1 MRNIKNE
8 NLIIIIPAYL
18 PDKRLINLVE
28 DIKSKVN
35 YYIVVI
41 DDGSKENYRNIFE
54 EIESVDGV
62 YVIYS
67 EKNQGK
73 GIALKKG
80 VKYAKENF
88 KNILGYITCD
98 CDGQHKIEDI
108 IKISDSM
115 VLNKESLI
123 LGVRSLYSKDIPI
136 KSKIGNYI
144 SSFLFFLI
152 TGKKCRDTQTG
163 LRGIP
168 KLYEEIFLKE
178 DGDRY
183 EFEMNFLINMAKRKI
198 NFKEVNINT
207 IYFDNNKGTHYRAV
221 KDSLKIFKGIIK
233 YTFSSIFSFFIDIL
247 MFIILYK
254 FIFKS
259 FNLGIFISTIISRM
273 LSGMFNFTLNQK
285 WVFNSN
291 GKKTEIIKYA
301 ILFFSQMLLSGI
313 GVSLLVNLIKNS
325 TLAKIIVDTSLFFIS
340 YFIQKN
346 IIFSNKKEE

>member
-8 NLIIIIPAYL
+8 KPVIIIPAYL
-18 PDKRLINLVE
+18 PDKRLINLIE
-28 DIKSKVN
+28 DIKNRVN

-41 DDGSKENYRNIFE
+41 DDGSGESYRNIFKE
-54 EIESVDGV
+54 VEKFSGV
-62 YVIYS
+62 YVVYS

-73 GIALKKG
+73 GVALKKG
-80 VKYAKENF
+80 VGYAKKNL

-115 VLNKESLI
+115 VLNNESLV
-123 LGVRSLYSKDIPI
+123 LGVRSLYSKDTPI

-168 KLYEEIFLKE
+168 RIYEEIFLKE
-178 DGDRY
+178 NGDRY

-198 NFKEVNINT
+198 NFKEVDINT

-221 KDSLKIFKGIIK
+221 KDSIKIFKGIIK

-247 MFIILYK
+247 MFIFLYK
-254 FIFKS
+254 FIFKG
-259 FNLGIFISTIISRM
+259 FNLGIFIATIISRII
-273 LSGMFNFTLNQK
+273 SGMFNFTLNQK

-291 GKKTEIIKYA
+291 RKKNEIIKYG
-301 ILFFSQMLLSGI
+301 ILFFSQMLLSGV

-325 TLAKIIVDTSLFFIS
+325 TLAKIIVDISLFFIS

-346 IIFSNKKEE
+346 IIFSKKKEE